1 MIEQILSVSDFMLN
15 SGTVHPVSEEDADA
29 GIEVTTSRTRWDYA
43 VVYRLPPDLAARL
56 GEAERLR
63 VEVQGEV
70 QEGRV
75 GIGLVEE
82 DFSTFLAEE
91 CHEGDEG
98 PDAGP
103 LTVDLPR
110 ERLDQARFLV
120 FRNAGVGRAVF
131 RIKRIA
137 LVQAEAGELDENG
150 SSGAKLHE
158 VTLQPFSPRAERVPG
173 FRMGSVAV
181 TEVCNLTCVMCHFNG
196 PHATRRSRSLRP
208 TAVQSVLQQM
218 PSGETIWFAAT
229 GEFFMDPHALDHV
242 RSAGDLGL
250 KPAVL
255 TNGLLLTPAV
265 ADALLAAGVRLIRM
279 SVDSHDPDEYR
290 KIRRG
295 GELSDVLAHCDYLRQ
310 LKDKYQDLRVEI
322 NVTLLGRN
330 MGKMDAMIDFWR
342 PRVDQVNF
350 NTEYYDVF
358 RFRQAFFVPKKRT
371 NCEIQLYVMPSG
383 RVAPCCAMAVYQ
395 HEHDVSWL
403 PHIDSGR
410 SMEEIYQSLCDLY
423 DDPDSPL
430 SKLCATCDW
439 WMLFHYKDGQTP
451 YLKMVP
457 FDKPA

>member
-1 MIEQILSVSDFMLN
+1 MTERMLPVADFTLN
-15 SGTVHPVSEEDADA
+15 SGTVHPVSDEDAGA

-43 VVYRLPPDLAARL
+43 VIYRLPRDLASIL

-63 VEVQGEV
+63 IEVQAEV
-70 QEGRV
+70 REGRV

-91 CHEGDEG
+91 THEGDG
-98 PDAGP
+98 ACDAGP

-110 ERLDQARFLV
+110 ERLERARFLV

-131 RIKRIA
+131 RIRTIT
-137 LVQAEAGELDENG
+137 LVPAEAEDRGGND
-150 SSGAKLHE
+150 SSGARLHA
-158 VTLQPFSPRAERVPG
+158 VTRQPFTPRAERVPG
-173 FRMGSVAV
+173 FRMGSIAV

-196 PHATRRSRSLRP
+196 PQATRRSRSLRP
-208 TAVQSVLQQM
+208 TAVQSLLRQM
-218 PSGETIWFAAT
+218 PPGETVWFAAT

-242 RSAGDLGL
+242 RCAGELGL

-265 ADALLAAGVRLIRM
+265 ANALLAAGVRLIRM
-279 SVDSHDPDEYR
+279 SVDSHAPDEYR

-295 GELSDVLAHCDYLRQ
+295 GELSDVLAHCDYLGQ
-310 LKDKYQDLRVEI
+310 LKTEYPDLRVEI
-322 NVTLLGRN
+322 NVTLLGRA
-330 MGKMDAMIDFWR
+330 MGKMDAMIEFWR

-410 SMEEIYQSLCDLY
+410 SLEEIYQSLCDLY
-423 DDPDSPL
+423 DDPNSPL
-430 SKLCATCDW
+430 AKLCASCDW